1 MVTALSKL
9 QRNRDRFDV
18 TTGDVTSVGSAFL
31 RSSAVAQCDARD
43 RQGDG
48 VAVPLGCFYI
58 VTYVVILAVVVDAV
72 LVVRSTQ
79 RAAVPQSMTI

>member
-18 TTGDVTSVGSAFL
+18 TTGDVTSVGSALPF
-31 RSSAVAQCDARD
+31 AVLLSHNAMRETVKAT
-43 RQGDG
+43 GLLY
-48 VAVPLGCFYI
+48 LGCFYI

-79 RAAVPQSMTI
+79 RAAVPQA